1 MVLCPQ
7 QTIWKTHQENCLS
20 FFCFYS
26 HHLITSEMCQ
36 PCSSE
41 IEKMVSPG
49 NNRVWVRAPGGVVQ
63 GLYPG
68 WEPFPGIYMLHIFSY
83 GAGIGCRASLT
94 LGDWIRDGKMES
106 DRVQYPREPQ
116 NMCPMMIRV
125 GLFAIGWLDRHTR
138 QNFLNFNIPP
148 SKLRSYQNE
157 DSDLR
162 SAPGFCSFNKMSCDA
177 GDTGLQ
183 ATLGAAKHGLL
194 THVAKSYCTS

>member
-1 MVLCPQ
+1 
-7 QTIWKTHQENCLS
+7 
-20 FFCFYS
+20 
-26 HHLITSEMCQ
+26 MCQ

-49 NNRVWVRAPGGVVQ
+49 NNRVWVHAPGGVVQ

-116 NMCPMMIRV
+116 NMCPMMSRV
-125 GLFAIGWLDRHTR
+125 GLFAIDWLDRHTR

-162 SAPGFCSFNKMSCDA
+162 LAPRFCSFNKMPCDA